1 MPPASESLADHLADH
16 LVAQLIA
23 HWPDAKAHEQ
33 GLRELLRPA
42 IAATEQD
49 VYTYG
54 DGLPAFRLVHEGAWD
69 LMEAWSLGD
78 ALSAGPRPD
87 DVIVTAPAAPSMKA
101 GRWRLRRGE

>member
-1 MPPASESLADHLADH
+1 MPSSSESLADHLVDQ
-16 LVAQLIA
+16 LVA
-23 HWPDAKAHEQ
+23 HWPDAKPHEA
-33 GLRELLRPA
+33 GLRELVRAA

-69 LMEAWSLGD
+69 LMEAWSSGD
-78 ALSAGPRPD
+78 ALSAGPQPD